1 VSDANLASML
11 LYPTYQAHSDLLW
24 PLQVAVNA
32 ALGVHERAPAPR
44 WRLAGEARRRLAA
57 AYEVFAS
64 LRLTHT
70 RPAFGIDTVSVDG
83 REVAVSEEVAWA
95 SPFGTLLRF
104 RKDIAAAQ
112 PRVLIVAPMSGH
124 FATLLRETV
133 RTMLA
138 DHDVFI
144 TDWRNARD
152 VSILHG
158 RFGLDEYIAH
168 LIACLQAI
176 GPGAHMVAV
185 CQPCVATLAAAALMA
200 EDEHPAQPRSLTLM
214 AGPIDCRIAPTRVNE
229 LATRRPIHWFEANL
243 IATVP
248 LRFAGALRRVYP
260 GFLQL
265 TAFMSMNLERHV
277 RAFVELHNH
286 LLEGELDKAEA
297 TQAFYEEYFAVADL
311 PADFYLETVRK
322 VFQEYELPRGV
333 LAWRGRRID
342 CGAIRRT
349 ALLTVEGE
357 KDDICAPG
365 QTLAA
370 HDLCRGI
377 RPYLKQHHVQTGV
390 GHYGVFSGRRWNQE
404 IYPLVR
410 DMIHIM
416 N

>member
-1 VSDANLASML
+1 ML
-11 LYPTYQAHSDLLW
+11 LYPTYQAHSDMLW
-24 PLQVAVNA
+24 PLHAAVNA
-32 ALGVHERAPAPR
+32 ALGLHDSASPAR
-44 WRLAGEARRRLAA
+44 SRIVGDARRRLAA

-70 RPAFGIDTVSVDG
+70 RPAFGIRTVSADG
-83 REVAVSEEVAWA
+83 RETEVSEEVTWH
-95 SPFGTLLRF
+95 SPFGNLLHF
-104 RKDIAAAQ
+104 RKDSDVTQ

-158 RFGLDEYIAH
+158 RFGLDEYVAH

-176 GPGAHMVAV
+176 GPGAHLLAV
-185 CQPCVATLAAAALMA
+185 CQPCVAALAAAALMA
-200 EDEHPAQPRSLTLM
+200 EDDHPAQPRSLTLM
-214 AGPIDCRIAPTRVNE
+214 AGPIDCRISPTRVND

-243 IATVP
+243 IANVP

-277 RAFVELHNH
+277 HAFVEMHND
-286 LLEGELDKAEA
+286 LIKGEVEKAEA

-322 VFQEYELPRGV
+322 VFQEHELPRRV
-333 LAWRGRRID
+333 LAWRDRRID

-349 ALLTVEGE
+349 ALLTIEGE

-370 HDLCRGI
+370 QELCRGI

-390 GHYGVFSGRRWNQE
+390 GHYGVFSGRRWNQQ

-410 DMIHIM
+410 DMIHVM
-416 N
+416 D

>member
-1 VSDANLASML
+1 ML
-11 LYPTYQAHSDLLW
+11 LYPAYQTQSDLLW
-24 PLQVAVNA
+24 PLYLAVNSV
-32 ALGVHERAPAPR
+32 LGLHDRAPALT
-44 WRLAGEARRRLAA
+44 WRPAADARRRLAA
-57 AYEVFAS
+57 AAEVLAS
-64 LRLTHT
+64 LRLTHR
-70 RPAFGIDTVSVDG
+70 RPAYGIDRVESGG
-83 REVAVSEEVAWA
+83 REVEVVEEIAW
-95 SPFGTLLRF
+95 SHPFGDLLRF
-104 RKDIAAAQ
+104 RKPDGGAQ

-138 DHDVFI
+138 DHDVYL

-152 VSILHG
+152 VSVLQG

-168 LIACLQAI
+168 LIASLQQI

-200 EDEHPAQPRSLTLM
+200 EDDHPAQPRSLTLM
-214 AGPIDCRIAPTRVNE
+214 AGPIDCRVSPTRVNE
-229 LATRRPIHWFEANL
+229 LATAKPIHWFEANL

-248 LRFAGALRRVYP
+248 LRYAGALRRVYP

-277 RAFVELHNH
+277 RAFVELHRH
-286 LLEGELDKAEA
+286 LVEGEIDKAEA
-297 TQAFYEEYFAVADL
+297 AQAFYEEYFAVADL
-311 PADFYLETVRK
+311 PADFYLDTVRK
-322 VFQEYELPRGV
+322 VFQDYDLARGT
-333 LAWRGRRID
+333 LTWRGRRVD

-370 HDLCRGI
+370 QDLCRGI

-390 GHYGVFSGRRWNQE
+390 GHYGVFSGRRWNRE
-404 IYPLVR
+404 IYPLLR
-410 DMIHIM
+410 DMIHVM
-416 N
+416 S